1 MGMMRRLIAVGVG
14 LAAGAVAATVLKN
27 LNDPIL
33 DEDEVMI
40 PPQQPEEADET
51 VEAPAAAEKSV
62 EEPAREPAAPAA
74 EEGKAEEPAPA
85 PATDAPNANPVQLGT
100 AEAPVG
106 EDGKLDPTRI
116 ASPEDFGNWDDLGCR
131 G

>member
-40 PPQQPEEADET
+40 PPQQPEGADET
-51 VEAPAAAEKSV
+51 VEAPAAAEEPA
-62 EEPAREPAAPAA
+62 EEPAREPAVPAA

-85 PATDAPNANPVQLGT
+85 PATDAPNANPVQLGA

>member
-14 LAAGAVAATVLKN
+14 LAAGAVAATVLKK

-40 PPQQPEEADET
+40 PPQQPEKADET
-51 VEAPAAAEKSV
+51 VEAPAAAEEPA

-74 EEGKAEEPAPA
+74 EERKAEE
-85 PATDAPNANPVQLGT
+85 PATDAPNANPVQLGA